1 MPNPIRAFLDEW
13 ETFWYKYSDERI
25 ELARHRLRVHRLYM
39 EGKTQFNPY
48 LHPDSNWY
56 NL

>member
-1 MPNPIRAFLDEW
+1 MMGLIEQLKGEW
-13 ETFWYKYSDERI
+13 EDFWYKYSDERI

-48 LHPDSNWY
+48 LHPDSDWY

>member
-13 ETFWYKYSDERI
+13 EDFWYKYSDERQ
-25 ELARHRLRVHRLYM
+25 ELARHRLRVHRMNLKG
-39 EGKTQFNPY
+39 EIKVNPY

-56 NL
+56 NF